1 MDGIQY
7 AVVTRKGL
15 RLLGKNQYTS
25 NAESG
30 STKPKIQYW
39 VELFFG
45 VKVLAIEESS
55 TPRKG

>member
-7 AVVTRKGL
+7 AIVTGKGL

-25 NAESG
+25 NIQSV
-30 STKPKIQYW
+30 STKPEIQYW

-45 VKVLAIEESS
+45 VKVLAMNSH
-55 TPRKG
+55 RLH